1 MGFGFK
7 IGSGEGGDFAN
18 VVRYDARAGRFF
30 RDDRGPD
37 GKNAVDITNAFAAVA
52 DFEQLEVGWMLFTAG
67 AAPDFRMVAF
77 GQDPGAKPTPDH
89 RMGVRVMLKLS
100 KACGGDVRELSASAS
115 VTLAGLEECFDAY
128 QAQAAQNPGKLPVI
142 KCVETRPVTS
152 KGRQQSSTNY
162 QPVFAITAWVDRPA
176 DLPIKSAAPPAPAP
190 APRGPAPTG
199 STQVSAPKAP
209 QPAMADADND
219 WG

>member
-1 MGFGFK
+1 MGFGITYSK
-7 IGSGEGGDFAN
+7 GDGDFAN

-37 GKNAVDITNAFAAVA
+37 GKNPVDITNTFSAVA
-52 DFEQLEVGWMLFTAG
+52 DFAQLEVGWMLFAAG
-67 AAPDFRMVAF
+67 AAPDFRMVPF
-77 GQDPGAKPTPDH
+77 GTDPGQKPTPDH

-115 VTLAGLEECFDAY
+115 TTLAGLEECFDAY
-128 QAQAAQNPGKLPVI
+128 QAEAAKHPGKLPVI
-142 KCVETRPVTS
+142 KCIETRPITS

-162 QPVFAITAWVDRPA
+162 QPVFAIVQWVDRPA
-176 DLPIKSAAPPAPAP
+176 DLPLRDAPAPAP
-190 APRGPAPTG
+190 AAAKGPAATG
-199 STQVSAPKAP
+199 STKVEPPKPA
-209 QPAMADADND
+209 PAMADED